1 MPTYTKVQTEIINQQ
16 RELLFAYS
24 GLSTEAEFSLK
35 LNAIIDKL
43 LNDEHFKKSNPS
55 KLREV
60 LLKEEAHVENQEP
73 IVLQNEITYQ
83 KALADLSFRLKN
95 NPTSFLN
102 ALTDYK
108 NIFGPEKMGSILSR
122 KFLDIEEKKQTC
134 LLNIAIETAFKNE
147 ENYSDEPISQ
157 LLELGVE
164 VDVDFGYHGQRH
176 PSREIPPLIK
186 AIQKS
191 NESDS
196 KNKQAFYTTI
206 AEKLIEKGASINKLN
221 DNPSPLWAAYNP
233 KKIPETLSKN
243 TELSYEHQSDVS
255 GALRQFKIES
265 ETHVKN
271 KAFFDALLKKG
282 AKLDEMDIM
291 QTSVQAPYKIF
302 RDFPNYKAFQLLYL
316 IDEDLRR
323 DDLYSAN
330 QRQQIKDEF
339 FNPLF
344 EATYATRIETAERL
358 KGYQL
363 KFGEPQPDKPNSIFI
378 FIKNGQLNYGVL
390 VNNQLKIERLEPNE
404 YLDETNIKSIKESY
418 DKETKPP
425 QEAHDALIEFMENKG
440 YIIREKESTINQKQL
455 DTLVQK
461 GELYSNVT
469 TRYSGN
475 VNDVLDR
482 IRLNDS
488 GYIMSFMFTEG
499 EKPFNMIEN
508 QCMAGEYDVPTQ
520 YIGGK
525 RLQMLEGIG
534 FKYNHV
540 NPHIT
545 SKTDIFSIPK
555 QIKFYDPDRDSTY
568 QSEETANSR
577 HLSSIYAVDLELKL
591 SDSNAQKLYEKA
603 QKANQ
608 RRLGVIEERATREP
622 FDISQIPFFADDV
635 PQTASDDE
643 LLKVA
648 KQDKQY
654 KKALHHSKTYSVL
667 TDDYLHADIRLIKG
681 TNINPKNF
689 ALESDALYFYMQSQG
704 LCAVQL
710 EDRVVSPVNLENLT
724 DEISNKI
731 SQILI
736 DDASESQLSLEDKA
750 AISRQIEFISA
761 SKIKQTSVYHGECV
775 ADIYQFDMIL
785 DVINTRDAASM
796 TADESHRRDHQ
807 RKTIIEVGSSMDEY
821 LLNLRALQ
829 KQRQTFLFTG
839 RHLPIARTDAAAGET
854 KMLQIDEINSIRM
867 LLNELIRT
875 SEHRKSTA
883 HKHLLGLNSL
893 IPPYLK
899 SHHLTHSLQKLAAP
913 GSLDER
919 ITHMTKKEKEYL
931 LIWSLDMGFR
941 DLSKELIKRTIQ
953 LSGTLSCEKEVL
965 KSAISKGL
973 VDEAQFLMDHGIKLT
988 DYELSTLSTVFDTKF
1003 NYLTHFNPSIQYLV
1017 DKPESENVVPG
1028 KLYFYVQNNTELYY
1042 VKRDE
1047 FGILNHHSVSAD
1059 NGCSPNQLNAIVK
1072 SIASSTPLTDDEKRV
1087 LSKAVPEMENFGQ
1100 SPKKID
1106 IHFSLAFH
1114 SDKLNQQETIKKY
1127 TDFKN
1132 NYQNAIKDEEMQ
1144 LKPQGYQEIG
1154 F

>member
-1 MPTYTKVQTEIINQQ
+1 MTVIHTKIQAEIINQQ
-16 RELLFAYS
+16 RKLLCVYS

-35 LNAIIDKL
+35 LNSIIEKLL
-43 LNDEHFKKSNPS
+43 LNDEHFKESNPS
-55 KLREV
+55 TLREE
-60 LLKEEAHVENQEP
+60 LLTGSLYSENQEP
-73 IVLQNEITYQ
+73 IFLQNEITYQ
-83 KALADLSFRLKN
+83 KVLADLSFRLKN
-95 NPTSFLN
+95 NPESFLK

-108 NIFGPEKMGSILSR
+108 NTFGPEKMGSILSR
-122 KFLDIEEKKQTC
+122 KFLDIDPKKQTC

-147 ENYSDEPISQ
+147 ENYSDEPINQ
-157 LLELGVE
+157 LLKLGVE
-164 VDVDFGYHGQRH
+164 IDVDFGYHGQRH
-176 PSREIPPLIK
+176 PLREVPPLIK

-196 KNKQAFYTTI
+196 KNKQAFYTRI
-206 AEKLIEKGASINKLN
+206 AEKLITNGASINKLN
-221 DNPSPLWAAYNP
+221 DNPSPLWTAYNP

-243 TELSYEHQSDVS
+243 TELSYDHQSDLS

-265 ETHVKN
+265 ETHVRN
-271 KAFFDALLKKG
+271 KEFFDLLIKKG

-323 DDLYSAN
+323 NDLYTTT

-358 KGYQL
+358 KGYQFE
-363 KFGEPQPDKPNSIFI
+363 FGEPQPDKPNSIFI
-378 FIKNGQLNYGVL
+378 FIKNEQLNYGVW

-404 YLDETNIKSIKESY
+404 YLDEVNIRALIESC
-418 DKETKPP
+418 DKETKPA
-425 QEAHDALIEFMENKG
+425 QETHDALIEFMENKG
-440 YIIREKESTINQKQL
+440 YIIRENESTMNQKQL
-455 DTLVQK
+455 DQLVQK

-482 IRLNDS
+482 IRQNES
-488 GYIMSFMFTEG
+488 GYIMSFMFTQE

-508 QCMAGEYDVPTQ
+508 QCMAGEYAIPTQ

-525 RLQMLEGIG
+525 RLQMLEGVG
-534 FKYNHV
+534 FKYTHV

-555 QIKFYDPDRDSTY
+555 QINFYDPSRDSTY
-568 QSEETANSR
+568 QTATTSDSR
-577 HLSSIYAVDLELKL
+577 HLSSIYAVDLELKV

-603 QKANQ
+603 QEANQ
-608 RRLGVIEERATREP
+608 RRLGAIEERATREP
-622 FDISQIPFFADDV
+622 FDLSQIPFFADDL
-635 PQTASDDE
+635 PKTASDDE

-681 TNINPKNF
+681 VNVNPMNF
-689 ALESDALYFYMQSQG
+689 ALEPEALYFYMQSG
-704 LCAVQL
+704 VLCAIQL
-710 EDRVVSPVNLENLT
+710 EDRVVTPVSLENLT
-724 DEISNKI
+724 DEMSNKI
-731 SQILI
+731 SQMLI
-736 DDASESQLSLEDKA
+736 DDASDSQLSLEDKA
-750 AISRQIEFISA
+750 AIARQVEFISA
-761 SKIKQTSVYHGECV
+761 NHIKQTSVYHGECV

-785 DVINTRDAASM
+785 DIINTREAASM
-796 TADESHRRDHQ
+796 TADESHRREHQ
-807 RKTIIEVGSSMDEY
+807 RETIKAVGSSMDEY

-839 RHLPIARTDAAAGET
+839 RHVPIARTDAVAGET

-875 SEHRKSTA
+875 SEHRKSKA

-893 IPPYLK
+893 ISPYLK

-919 ITHMTKKEKEYL
+919 IAHMTKKEKEYL

-941 DLSKELIKRTIQ
+941 DLSKELIKRNVQ

-965 KSAISKGL
+965 KSVISKGL

-988 DYELSTLSTVFDTKF
+988 DYELSSLSTVFDTKF
-1003 NYLTHFNPSIQYLV
+1003 NYLIHFNSSIQYLV
-1017 DKPESENVVPG
+1017 DKPEPENIVPG
-1028 KLYFYVQNNTELYY
+1028 KLYFYVQNNTELHY
-1042 VKRDE
+1042 VKRDK
-1047 FGILNHHSVSAD
+1047 FGALNRHSVSAG
-1059 NGCSPNQLNAIVK
+1059 NEISQNQLNAIVK
-1072 SIASSTPLTDDEKRV
+1072 SIATSNPLTNDEKRV

-1100 SPKKID
+1100 SPKKIEV
-1106 IHFSLAFH
+1106 HFSSAFH
-1114 SDKLNQQETIKKY
+1114 PDQLNFQETIKKY
-1127 TDFKN
+1127 TDFKD
-1132 NYQNAIKDEEMQ
+1132 NYQNAIKDEDLLQNES
-1144 LKPQGYQEIG
+1144 LRL
-1154 F
+1154 